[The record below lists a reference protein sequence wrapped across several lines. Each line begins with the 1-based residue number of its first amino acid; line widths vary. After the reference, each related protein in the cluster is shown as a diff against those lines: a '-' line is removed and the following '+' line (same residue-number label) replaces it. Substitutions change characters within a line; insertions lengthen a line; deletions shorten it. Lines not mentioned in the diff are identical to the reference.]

1 MENLGIDPVTSR
13 KLSSAP
19 ATRLEL
25 IPCNTFVKS
34 VVTAFAKNFIEAQRS
49 VQTGNVDYLRRDSPA
64 V

>member
-13 KLSSAP
+13 MLSSGRP
-19 ATRLEL
+19 LEL
-25 IPCNTFVKS
+25 IPRNTFVKS